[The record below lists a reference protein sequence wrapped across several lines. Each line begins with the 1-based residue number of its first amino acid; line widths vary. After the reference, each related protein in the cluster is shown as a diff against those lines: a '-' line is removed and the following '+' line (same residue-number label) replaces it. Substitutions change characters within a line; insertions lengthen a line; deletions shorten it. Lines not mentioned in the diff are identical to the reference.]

1 MGKILRKYIIEQLG
15 DIKKISSEGYYHD
28 LAKMIK
34 DNTIEVS
41 TVATTNYN
49 IFRDEHNWSFK
60 KWILIRD
67 EKIGKLGLLVIKWP
81 KKGQTIPMRIIK
93 CKILGC

>member
-1 MGKILRKYIIEQLG
+1 MIFLIGK
-15 DIKKISSEGYYHD
+15 
-28 LAKMIK
+28 
-34 DNTIEVS
+34 V
-41 TVATTNYN
+41 NY
-49 IFRDEHNWSFK
+49 RDEHNWSFK

>member
-1 MGKILRKYIIEQLG
+1 MLKYICNSLSTLLRVTDLPIYLG
-15 DIKKISSEGYYHD
+15 GTEYLLPLY
-28 LAKMIK
+28 
-34 DNTIEVS
+34 
-41 TVATTNYN
+41 
-49 IFRDEHNWSFK
+49 RDEHNWSFK

>member
-1 MGKILRKYIIEQLG
+1 MNFITGISFIKNHKIILL
-15 DIKKISSEGYYHD
+15 D
-28 LAKMIK
+28 
-34 DNTIEVS
+34 
-41 TVATTNYN
+41 
-49 IFRDEHNWSFK
+49 RDEHNWSFK

>member
-1 MGKILRKYIIEQLG
+1 MAELNTLSYLNYYLKKESEQRFIKY
-15 DIKKISSEGYYHD
+15 
-28 LAKMIK
+28 
-34 DNTIEVS
+34 
-41 TVATTNYN
+41 
-49 IFRDEHNWSFK
+49 RDEHNWSFK

>member
-1 MGKILRKYIIEQLG
+1 MKKHVGMRKNKVLYKICLAVGLALII
-15 DIKKISSEGYYHD
+15 YY
-28 LAKMIK
+28 
-34 DNTIEVS
+34 
-41 TVATTNYN
+41 
-49 IFRDEHNWSFK
+49 RDEHNWSFK

>member
-1 MGKILRKYIIEQLG
+1 MKLL
-15 DIKKISSEGYYHD
+15 
-28 LAKMIK
+28 
-34 DNTIEVS
+34 TIH
-41 TVATTNYN
+41 Y
-49 IFRDEHNWSFK
+49 RDEHNWSFK

>member
-1 MGKILRKYIIEQLG
+1 MSVYLYLCLKLYNLV
-15 DIKKISSEGYYHD
+15 KISIINCKIY
-28 LAKMIK
+28 
-34 DNTIEVS
+34 
-41 TVATTNYN
+41 
-49 IFRDEHNWSFK
+49 RDEHNWSFK

>member
-1 MGKILRKYIIEQLG
+1 MFNFNNIKLEIKMNKYMLNVESYL
-15 DIKKISSEGYYHD
+15 
-28 LAKMIK
+28 
-34 DNTIEVS
+34 
-41 TVATTNYN
+41 YN
-49 IFRDEHNWSFK
+49 IKIVNRDEHNWSFK

>member
-1 MGKILRKYIIEQLG
+1 MILFYKIGFRMY
-15 DIKKISSEGYYHD
+15 
-28 LAKMIK
+28 
-34 DNTIEVS
+34 T
-41 TVATTNYN
+41 YN